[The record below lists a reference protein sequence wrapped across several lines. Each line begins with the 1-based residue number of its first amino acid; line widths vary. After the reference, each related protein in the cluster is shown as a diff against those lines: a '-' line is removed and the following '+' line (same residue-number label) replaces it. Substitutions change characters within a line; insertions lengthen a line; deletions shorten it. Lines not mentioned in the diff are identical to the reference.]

1 MKKVVRLTESDL
13 TRIVRRVIEERSS
26 KDYVMDILN
35 NQGIKTAKE
44 MFGSTENI
52 QNILGKEYL
61 EKNLFKI
68 LKSKGIDF
76 AISLV
81 PDAEE
86 FKRILGVQTPME
98 FLHLFDNL
106 TIKPYRDKKQL
117 FIFYDDNGNALLS
130 VRYYSGKF
138 TEVHVYGHVIWR
150 TLLEVFN
157 IKNYKNEVQEMIG
170 QWLLDV
176 YGIKADR
183 VSASGRV
190 DS

>member
-1 MKKVVRLTESDL
+1 LKKVVRLTESDL

-44 MFGSTENI
+44 MFGSAENI

-150 TLLEVFN
+150 TLLEVFD

-183 VSASGRV
+183 VSASGKL
-190 DS
+190 DN

>member
-1 MKKVVRLTESDL
+1 MKKVIRLTESDL

-150 TLLEVFN
+150 TLLEVFD

>member
-1 MKKVVRLTESDL
+1 LKKVVRLTESDL

-26 KDYVMDILN
+26 KDYVINIVN

-61 EKNLFKI
+61 EKNLFNI
-68 LKSKGIDF
+68 LKSQGVDT

-130 VRYYSGKF
+130 VSYYSGKF

-150 TLLEVFN
+150 TLLEVFD

-183 VSASGRV
+183 VSASGKL
-190 DS
+190 DN

>member
-150 TLLEVFN
+150 TLLEVFD